1 MENKKSDLTGSIA
14 SVTAKD
20 FNGGSTSPEQLI
32 QGKTPGVQIT
42 TNGGSPGAGA
52 TIRLRGGSSLL
63 IMIL

>member
-1 MENKKSDLTGSIA
+1 MVNKKSDLTGSIA

-42 TNGGSPGAGA
+42 TNGGH
-52 TIRLRGGSSLL
+52 LVWCYN
-63 IMIL
+63 